1 MTRNVYTVS
10 QPHSLHTAI
19 SIMKRNHVSR
29 VIVSRNNE
37 PIGIITSRDIM
48 PITAFVEGEDKTEPA
63 DLEGIS
69 HIVLVRDVMKKP
81 LITLNENE
89 DLAKAAGIMTKN
101 RISGIPIVNVQQQ
114 LVGIITK
121 TDIVRAICDLK
132 KSNI

>member
-1 MTRNVYTVS
+1 
-10 QPHSLHTAI
+10 
-19 SIMKRNHVSR
+19 
-29 VIVSRNNE
+29 
-37 PIGIITSRDIM
+37 M